1 MNQSEAKSRLSELRA
16 LMSQYAY
23 QYYVLDEP
31 TVNDAIYDGLM
42 TELQQLETEYPQF
55 ITRDSPSQ
63 RVEGT
68 PAAALEEFPTP
79 KRWMPLLRLFR
90 FEAHKS

>member
-42 TELQQLETEYPQF
+42 TELKQLETEYPQF

-63 RVEGT
+63 RVGGTAAEGFEKFT
-68 PAAALEEFPTP
+68 HTE
-79 KRWMPLLRLFR
+79 RMMSLLDCFS
-90 FEAHKS
+90 F